1 MLVSLLVFLLSCLS
15 LNFVVMENSRH
26 DKVMERIMRIFKI
39 WGDRNVYSEEFL
51 TDLRG
56 LLTAKKATPATPQ
69 SKQAEAPQTTTVS
82 TTEFNVSTMFFRS
95 KKN

>member
-1 MLVSLLVFLLSCLS
+1 
-15 LNFVVMENSRH
+15 
-26 DKVMERIMRIFKI
+26 MRIFKI

-69 SKQAEAPQTTTVS
+69 SKQAEAPQTTTI
-82 TTEFNVSTMFFRS
+82 TATEFNVSTLLPHSFFP
-95 KKN
+95 KKNVFENKVLVLVIVFLYLRLNYWTCLSFLL